1 MESSAVLLLPD
12 LHDQKTGEGCNL
24 QVHWRTPMEKLN
36 QLEKCMNDWLSKEKN
51 RWFEPSTS
59 VTLQN
64 IKYMRHL
71 EITLGIPHNR

>member
-1 MESSAVLLLPD
+1 
-12 LHDQKTGEGCNL
+12 
-24 QVHWRTPMEKLN
+24 MEKLDE
-36 QLEKCMNDWLSKEKN
+36 LEKCMNDWLSKEKN

-71 EITLGIPHNR
+71 EITIGIGHNQFVILLNSRDDMC